1 MYFNNLWHKFEEID
15 SDHDRRLTPEEFAHG
30 CSVIGLELSPEE
42 ATAEF
47 GKIDTN
53 GGGHILFGEFCTWCV
68 KRHVGEED
76 DEVGEAPDASAAG
89 PAAPEAGHKKKS
101 HEAGAAA
108 ESKQSK
114 SKPEPVAP
122 LVMPDKAARGK
133 LFHEIDVNGNGGLS
147 LAEIDKAVVSGQ
159 IGKAMHCPDFN
170 HKPALMR
177 AYKAAD
183 TDGDAFIERRE
194 FFKLLKCVYRPFLL
208 LLL

>member
-76 DEVGEAPDASAAG
+76 DEVGEAPVEEGVPPDQ
-89 PAAPEAGHKKKS
+89 PAE
-101 HEAGAAA
+101 
-108 ESKQSK
+108 
-114 SKPEPVAP
+114 PEP
-122 LVMPDKAARGK
+122 
-133 LFHEIDVNGNGGLS
+133 EES
-147 LAEIDKAVVSGQ
+147 T
-159 IGKAMHCPDFN
+159 
-170 HKPALMR
+170 R
-177 AYKAAD
+177 A
-183 TDGDAFIERRE
+183 
-194 FFKLLKCVYRPFLL
+194 
-208 LLL
+208 